1 LAFPVKNASLR
12 PVLSADASLFRQ
24 TANREVAVGDRA
36 GRDAGLTAAPAGT
49 AGPVEPAERID
60 KRVADV
66 RDAVADV
73 RHGATVLIAGFGESG
88 VPRALIDALIEQGAS
103 GLTVVAN
110 NAGSGDH
117 GVAALL
123 RARRV
128 RRVIC
133 SYPRSSG
140 SVWFERRHA
149 EGAVELEVVPQGTL
163 SERIRA
169 AGAGIPAF
177 YTPTGL
183 GTDLAAGKE
192 TRRFGDREYVLEAAL
207 PGDLALIRARRADRW
222 GNLIYHSV
230 ARNYGPTMAAAA
242 ALTVAE
248 VAEPIGEPGDL
259 DPEQII
265 TPGIYVDRLVYAP
278 DPRERRG

>member
-1 LAFPVKNASLR
+1 MSP
-12 PVLSADASLFRQ
+12 
-24 TANREVAVGDRA
+24 
-36 GRDAGLTAAPAGT
+36 GRGT
-49 AGPVEPAERID
+49 EPATAPGGSTGPAALGGRID
-60 KRVADV
+60 KHVASARAAVAGV
-66 RDAVADV
+66 RD
-73 RHGATVLIAGFGESG
+73 GATVLVAGFGESG
-88 VPRALIDALIEQGAS
+88 VPCALIDALIEQGAS
-103 GLTVVAN
+103 RLTVVAN
-110 NAGSGDH
+110 NAGSGDR

-128 RRVIC
+128 KRVIC

-140 SVWFERRHA
+140 SVWFERRYA

-192 TRRFGDREYVLEAAL
+192 TRRFGDREYVLESAL
-207 PGDLALIRARRADRW
+207 AGDIALIRARRSDRW
-222 GNLIYHSV
+222 GNLVYHSV
-230 ARNYGPTMAAAA
+230 ARNYAPTMAAAA

-265 TPGIYVDRLVYAP
+265 TPGVYVDRLLYVP
-278 DPRERRG
+278 GQREGCR